1 MEFYWISRDFKLLN
15 LKKLF
20 QMFFIFIVSIY
31 LFKPFLILWLCMG
44 MHVCVWSCMG
54 MFGHGQ
60 WYYEIW
66 INMVLYG
73 HIWLYIWSFMIFS
86 PVMFSESQKNE
97 KLTAQG
103 I

>member
-1 MEFYWISRDFKLLN
+1 M
-15 LKKLF
+15 
-20 QMFFIFIVSIY
+20 
-31 LFKPFLILWLCMG
+31 FKPFLILWLCMG
-44 MHVCVWSCMG
+44 MHVHVWSCMA

-60 WYYEIW
+60 WSNEIW
-66 INMVLYG
+66 INMVSYG
-73 HIWLYIWSFMIFS
+73 HIWLYMVVYDFF